1 MTNQPASITYSPSP
15 ARPRRPLFLQE
26 KTWHAFGYHW
36 AALLLAPPGF
46 AYAVLTVSL
55 GAPLMVTGVGL
66 IIPAAMVAG
75 ARGWGALQRGLIR
88 ETLGTD
94 LPAPAA
100 FTPARGFFGFIRSGL
115 SDTAGWRALA
125 HMVLSFIL
133 AVTSFV
139 LTVTLLAA
147 ALGSLTY
154 WYWYRFLPEQ
164 RTPDGI
170 LHRGTPM
177 TADVYADTPLW
188 FLVYAAAG
196 IVLLGFIWPWANNG
210 TARLQTALAGA
221 LLTPTASSL
230 RVQELQASRSASVD
244 NADARLNRIERDLH
258 DGTQAQLVDIAMKT
272 GDVRERL
279 SSQQVSPEVLALLD
293 GAHSTAKT
301 ALVDLRGLARGIR
314 PAALTDGL
322 DTALET
328 LAAGAPLP
336 TVLIYRVHVRP
347 DPAIEAIAYFCASEL
362 VNNAVKHAHA
372 SRIGITVS
380 GDSDRGLC
388 LTVSDNGD
396 GGAAASK
403 GTAEGSG
410 TGLTGLQERL
420 ASVDGSLAIVSPAGG
435 PTEITAFLPLS
446 SKA

>member
-15 ARPRRPLFLQE
+15 ARPWRPLFLQE
-26 KTWHAFGYHW
+26 KIWHAFGYHW
-36 AALLLAPPGF
+36 AALLLAPPRF
-46 AYAVLTVSL
+46 AYALLTVAL
-55 GAPLMVTGVGL
+55 GAPLMLTGVGL
-66 IIPAAMVAG
+66 IIAAAMVAG
-75 ARGWGALQRGLIR
+75 ARGWGGLQRGLMR

-100 FTPARGFFGFIRSGL
+100 FAPARGFFGFIRSGL
-115 SDTAGWRALA
+115 SNAAGWRALA

-177 TADVYADTPLW
+177 TPDVYADTPLW
-188 FLVYAAAG
+188 FLVYAGAG
-196 IVLLGFIWPWANNG
+196 IVLLGFIWPWVNNG
-210 TARLQTALAGA
+210 TARLQTALVAA
-221 LLTPTASSL
+221 LLTPTASSV
-230 RVQELQASRSASVD
+230 RVQELQASRSASVN

-279 SSQQVSPEVLALLD
+279 STQEVSPEVLALLD
-293 GAHSTAKT
+293 SAH
-301 ALVDLRGLARGIR
+301 
-314 PAALTDGL
+314 
-322 DTALET
+322 
-328 LAAGAPLP
+328 AAGAPLP
-336 TVLIYRVHVRP
+336 TVLTYRVHVRP

-380 GDSDRGLC
+380 GDSDRGLR

-396 GGAAASK
+396 GGAATSK
-403 GTAEGSG
+403 GTAEGSR
-410 TGLTGLQERL
+410 TGRTGLQERL
-420 ASVDGSLAIVSPAGG
+420 ATVDGSLEIVSPAGG
-435 PTEITAFLPLS
+435 PTEITASLPLS
-446 SKA
+446 SRA